1 MPPRPP
7 FPPFP
12 PCPPKAPP
20 FPPEPP
26 APPLPVSTNKFLVL
40 PFLYIAEV
48 TSAYVAAL
56 NDNRATDKN
65 DIVNILFI
73 TISPYLKKC
82 YFRSV
87 QNKKQTLLCFNKAIN
102 TEINNKLK

>member
-1 MPPRPP
+1 MPSLPPCPP

-26 APPLPVSTNKFLVL
+26 APPLPTSTKDFFAPPPV
-40 PFLYIAEV
+40 YIADV

-56 NDNRATDKN
+56 NDNSVTDKN

-73 TISPYLKKC
+73 AMPPYLKKY
-82 YFRSV
+82 YFHSIH
-87 QNKKQTLLCFNKAIN
+87 NKKQIILCFSNIIN
-102 TEINNKLK
+102 T